1 MRRFAVVT
9 VLTAVATCF
18 ALAARVPRAAASEA
32 NGGGSGGGRV
42 DYQRVY
48 RAPVARTRRTV
59 YALAGTAAV
68 TLLLVVYTVARVRRG
83 RRLS

>member
-18 ALAARVPRAAASEA
+18 ALAARAAASEA
-32 NGGGSGGGRV
+32 NGGGSGGGHV

-48 RAPVARTRRTV
+48 RAPVGRTRGTV

-68 TLLLVVYTVARVRRG
+68 TLLLVVYAVARVRRG